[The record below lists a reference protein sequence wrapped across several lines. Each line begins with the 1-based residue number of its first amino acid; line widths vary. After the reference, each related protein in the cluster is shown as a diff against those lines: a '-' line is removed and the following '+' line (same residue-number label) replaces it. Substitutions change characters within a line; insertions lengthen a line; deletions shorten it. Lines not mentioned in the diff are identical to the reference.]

1 MGKSS
6 FWLLNLASLIAL
18 PLLTSMMGSG
28 VAVNVQNTNTFS
40 QTITVTNSNDDIN
53 GDTSNTTTLLNN
65 PGSDGISLPEAIL
78 AIENTGT
85 YNTIVFTPSL
95 SGSIINLTQTL
106 PAIVHDGLTLNGDID
121 GDGIPDITIEGG
133 DNNFQALQIQ
143 GASHVV
149 IEGLHF
155 SNFGAPEIEISTI
168 PQQDIHLIEDISLRH
183 NTFTDCNS
191 GAIDIVHH
199 QNHAVIR
206 DIKII
211 ENTFENNHFGIKL
224 TGGFIETE
232 SDNEISNVSII
243 SNTMAAAGFSADI
256 FITATAGENI
266 NRNKIKDIQIS
277 NNHINDH
284 ANPPIL
290 ISAANS
296 PNSNDNVVSN
306 ISITENQIDGTP
318 VTMELLSVGLGANA
332 ARNILTNVLITD
344 NILAGGGIQ
353 FSGATGTNA
362 HDNVISEVLIDRNKI
377 TGCDN
382 GVSLY
387 AGTGGSH
394 NNLLENVT
402 LRNSLI
408 TNCTGAGV
416 LLHGDDDTSQNNAI
430 NNVTITNLTLVMNGI
445 NSGWAGGIN
454 INSLDISNTITGVI
468 VANTILWNNDG
479 EDAIRGSLVPASVI
493 NSILNDG
500 RFKDNGN
507 FYQNPLFVDPA
518 LGNYHL
524 QPNSPGIDSG
534 DPSAVNVG
542 TLDLDKKNRLWDAKN
557 IGHAVVD
564 RGAYEF
570 NSLVPPEIARQSQDT
585 QILRCLITLAVVI
598 ILFLVI
604 SILKKKWGSNP
615 SSSE

>member
-1 MGKSS
+1 MGKCS

-18 PLLTSMMGSG
+18 PLLTSMLESG
-28 VAVNVQNTNTFS
+28 VVVSIQNTDSLS
-40 QTITVTNSNDDIN
+40 QTITVTNANDDIN
-53 GDTSNTTTLLNN
+53 GDTSNTTTLLAN

-78 AIENTGT
+78 AVENTGT
-85 YNTIVFTPSL
+85 YNIIVFSTSL
-95 SGSIINLTQTL
+95 HGSIINLTQTL
-106 PAIVHDGLTLNGDID
+106 PAIVRDGLTLNGDID
-121 GDGIPDITIEGG
+121 GDGVPDITLEGG
-133 DNNFQALQIQ
+133 GNNFQALQIQ

-168 PQQDIHLIEDISLRH
+168 SQQDIHLIEDISLRH
-183 NTFTDCNS
+183 NTFTNCNS

-206 DIKII
+206 DIEII

-243 SNTMAAAGFSADI
+243 SNTLAAAGQSADI
-256 FITATAGENI
+256 FITATAGENVS
-266 NRNKIKDIQIS
+266 RNTIKDIQIS
-277 NNHINDH
+277 NNHIHDH

-296 PNSNDNVVSN
+296 PNSNDNIVSN
-306 ISITENQIDGTP
+306 ITITKNQIDGTP

-332 ARNILTNVLITD
+332 ARNMLTDVIITD
-344 NILAGGGIQ
+344 NILTGGGIQ
-353 FSGATGTNA
+353 FSGATGTDA
-362 HDNVISEVLIDRNKI
+362 HDNVISEVLIDRNEI
-377 TGCDN
+377 SGCDN

-394 NNLLENVT
+394 NNLLENVI
-402 LRNSLI
+402 LRNTLI
-408 TNCTGAGV
+408 TNCSGAGV

-468 VANTILWNNDG
+468 IANTILWNNDG
-479 EDAIRGSLVPASVI
+479 KDAIQGSLAPASVI
-493 NSILNDG
+493 NSILNDE
-500 RFKDNGN
+500 RFEGNGN
-507 FYQNPLFVDPA
+507 FYQNPLFVEPA
-518 LGNYHL
+518 SGNYHL
-524 QPNSPGIDSG
+524 LPNSPGIDSG

-542 TLDLDKKNRLWDAKN
+542 ALDLDKKNRLWDAKS

-564 RGAYEF
+564 RGAYEL
-570 NSLVPPEIARQSQDT
+570 NRLVPPEVAKQSHDT
-585 QILRCLITLAVVI
+585 QFYGCLITLAVVI
-598 ILFLVI
+598 VLVLVI
-604 SILKKKWGSNP
+604 WILKKKR
-615 SSSE
+615 